1 MTDLLLDLAGWVSQT
16 DLAVWLR
23 RSRWGYAFVNGTHV
37 LGIALL
43 VGAIVPMDLRLIGVG
58 SGLPVAALARR
69 LVPVAATGLALA
81 VLTGA
86 FMLSLEP
93 VDYLRMPV
101 VQIKLSLVAIG
112 SLSAIL
118 THLRYGWWMAGAPE
132 RSLRTPGL
140 ISLCCWLPALFA
152 GRLIAFLGS

>member
-1 MTDLLLDLAGWVSQT
+1 M
-16 DLAVWLR
+16 WLR

-43 VGAIVPMDLRLIGVG
+43 VGAIVPMDLRLIGLG
-58 SGLPVAALARR
+58 NALPVAVLARR
-69 LVPVAATGLALA
+69 LIPVAATGLALA

-93 VDYLRMPV
+93 VDYLTMPV

-112 SLSAIL
+112 GLSAIL
-118 THLRYGWWMAGAPE
+118 THLRFGWWMADAPA
-132 RSLRTPGL
+132 RTLRRAGL
-140 ISLCCWLPALFA
+140 VSLCCWLPALFA
-152 GRLIAFLGS
+152 GRLIAFLGA